1 VRAARPVLLLTLLLG
16 LLTGC
21 GGDGG
26 DGSAAEIGQSQTETT
41 GSSLPEWVEGRLA
54 SREGPDVALVMGTSD
69 HAVGANRLSF
79 LVVRND
85 NSLVEAPEARLLVAR
100 EGATQGTATTAELV
114 PIIPHSHGA
123 GEEEAADDDVT
134 SIYVANVQLDEPGR
148 YWLVAEPDGEEIQ
161 GVGSVEV
168 RETSL
173 TPAVG
178 AEAIP
183 SDNPT
188 LDDAPAEEI
197 TTADPPDTGLLRYSV
212 ADSLEEGVPFVV
224 AFATPAF
231 CTSRT
236 CGPTVEAVDRVRQEL
251 EGEGVRFI
259 HIEIYEGNDPENGV
273 NEWVRE
279 WNLPTEPWVF
289 LVDADGIIRTKFEGS
304 ASIGEL
310 RRAVERELLG

>member
-1 VRAARPVLLLTLLLG
+1 VRAARPVLLLTLLLT
-16 LLTGC
+16 LLAAC
-21 GGDGG
+21 GGDDE
-26 DGSAAEIGQSQTETT
+26 DGAAAEIGQSQTETIAA
-41 GSSLPEWVEGRLA
+41 SLPAWVEARLA
-54 SREGPDVALVMGTSD
+54 SGEGPDVALVMGTSD
-69 HAVGANRLSF
+69 HAVGPNRITF

-85 NSLVEAPEARLLVAR
+85 NSLVEAPEAQLLVAR
-100 EGATQGTATTAELV
+100 EGAKQGTATTAELV
-114 PIIPHSHGA
+114 SIIPHSHGA
-123 GEEEAADDDVT
+123 GEEDDHDDVT

-148 YWLVAEPDGEEIQ
+148 YWLVAEPDGEQIQ

-168 RETSL
+168 KETSL

-178 AEAIP
+178 AEALP

-197 TTADPPDTGLLRYSV
+197 TTADPPDTELLRYSV

-251 EGEGVRFI
+251 EGDGVRFI
-259 HIEIYEGNDPENGV
+259 HIEIYEDNDPQNGV

-289 LVDADGIIRTKFEGS
+289 LVDAEGIIRAKFEGS

-310 RRAVERELLG
+310 REAVERELLR